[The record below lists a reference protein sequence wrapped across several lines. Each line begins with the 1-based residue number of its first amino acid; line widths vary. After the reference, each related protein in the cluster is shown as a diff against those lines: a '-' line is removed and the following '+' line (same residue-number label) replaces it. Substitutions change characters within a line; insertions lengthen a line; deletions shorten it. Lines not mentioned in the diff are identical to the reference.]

1 MVASNEMNFRSLRG
15 RRSRA
20 HRAAVGRLVLALLA
34 GASPFPGTASANP
47 EVVAV
52 RGAPSS
58 LSEEFG
64 PVVPLGAPGSG
75 VIAAPT
81 GSGVAFHDLAQ
92 PGTPVLGRFRTAGP
106 VTRVARAGTTLF
118 LFAGSRGV
126 VAVDATD
133 PAAPVAIGSFGG
145 LGHLTLGAA
154 APTGGGV
161 LAAFDSTLHFLSFG
175 PSGFELRRTVKF
187 QGNRTIAAIAA
198 QGDSFLV
205 ATNRSGVP
213 NRVVL
218 TLYRMQAGASVPDSL
233 GEFTLGGH
241 AVTDLAWAGPR
252 AFLADGNN
260 GILIVNVPARAAV
273 RTVPVLGT
281 RLVRSLDVNDSAVVA
296 VTEARTFASYRRAG
310 AAGDSLTGETSR
322 VLIHDPAHVRLSGD
336 LAVAS
341 TYDVIAP
348 VPPEESGV
356 SVLEFV
362 SLSGAPEPE
371 PVGGT
376 GRVRRVAAA
385 NGFAYVADYTGGF
398 RAYHVG
404 DADTSLVGQTP
415 GSLNSRAVDIA
426 LDPTLPLAYMASG
439 AAGLEIVRIT
449 DPSAPVVVSSI
460 PLPGQASA
468 VAVVGPNLLAVARRG
483 ITGAGVTFFEVSYDS
498 LLGTAV
504 AIARGSIDNPVVLDP
519 RALAARDT
527 VLFVADDVLGVRS
540 IGFGNPDVP
549 SAPGV
554 SSGAA
559 ARDLDLSGGR
569 MLVAT
574 RTRGLQIVDVTNPET
589 PILRGEFLTPP
600 LLGVTHSGSSA
611 VLFTGEDGAIVVDIA
626 NPAAPFA
633 RGPIPVPGTARDGVW
648 IGDTLLVAASLGL
661 ERFRVSPAPVAVA
674 ALDVRLD
681 PASALPRA
689 VVSWAPITLPGVTGL
704 NLYRDL
710 GTGAGTNTPP
720 PGRRVNQDLLPPG
733 ATSAVDDS
741 LTAGADHRYR
751 LEAFFADGSSV
762 KVAEGTLF
770 VSSAA
775 KVGRVYPNPF
785 RPKSGAA
792 SISYRVGTAG
802 SAQKVTLRVYD
813 VAGRLVRE
821 TSSTAP
827 AGGGFGVVSW
837 DGKDARGR
845 LATDGIYFLRVTGA
859 GLEDSRAVTLLR

>member
-1 MVASNEMNFRSLRG
+1 MVASNQMNFRSLRG
-15 RRSRA
+15 RRSWA

-34 GASPFPGTASANP
+34 GASAFPQTASANP

-52 RGAPSS
+52 RGVPSS
-58 LSEEFG
+58 LSDEFG
-64 PVVPLGAPGSG
+64 PVVPIGALGSG
-75 VIAAPT
+75 VIAAP
-81 GSGVAFHDLAQ
+81 SGGGVEFYGLAQ

-106 VTRVARAGTTLF
+106 VTRIARAGSTLF
-118 LFAGSRGV
+118 LIAGSRGV
-126 VAVDATD
+126 VAIDATD
-133 PAAPVAIGSFGG
+133 AATPVAVGSYGG
-145 LGHLTLGAA
+145 LGRIKLGAA

-161 LAAFDSTLHFLSFG
+161 LAAFDSTLHFLTFG
-175 PSGFELRRTVKF
+175 ASGFDLRRTVRF
-187 QGNRTIAAIAA
+187 GGNRTIAAIAS

-205 ATNRSGVP
+205 ASNRSGVP

-218 TLYRMQAGASVPDSL
+218 TLYRMPAGATVPDSL
-233 GEFTLGGH
+233 GEFALGGH
-241 AVTDLAWAGPR
+241 TVSDLAWIGPR

-296 VTEARTFASYRRAG
+296 VTEGRTFARYRRVG
-310 AAGDSLTGETSR
+310 AAGDSLSGETSR
-322 VLIHDPAHVRLSGD
+322 VLTNDPAHVRLSGD

-348 VPPEESGV
+348 TPPDESGV
-356 SVLEFV
+356 SLLEFV
-362 SLSGAPEPE
+362 SLSGALEPA

-385 NGFAYVADYTGGF
+385 NGFAYIADYTGGF

-404 DADTSLVGQTP
+404 DADTSLVGQTL
-415 GSLNSRAVDIA
+415 GGLNSRAVDIA
-426 LDPTLPLAYMASG
+426 LDPTLPLAYLASG
-439 AAGLEIVRIT
+439 AAGLEVVKIT
-449 DPSAPVVVSSI
+449 DPSAPVLVSSI
-460 PLPGQASA
+460 PLPGLASA
-468 VAVVGPNLLAVARRG
+468 VTVVAPNLIAVARRG
-483 ITGAGVTFFEVSYDS
+483 ITNAGVTFFEVSYDS
-498 LLGTAV
+498 LLGTATT
-504 AIARGSIDNPVVLDP
+504 IARGSIDNPTVIDP

-549 SAPGV
+549 SSPGG

-559 ARDLDLSGGR
+559 ARDIDLSGGQ

-574 RTRGLQIVDVTNPET
+574 SARGLQIVDVTNPAF
-589 PILRGEFLTPP
+589 PVLRGEFPTPP
-600 LLGVTHSGSSA
+600 LLGVTRSGSSA

-648 IGDTLLVAASLGL
+648 VGDTLLVAASLSL
-661 ERFRVSPAPVAVA
+661 ERFQVSPTPVAVP

-689 VVSWAPITLPGVTGL
+689 LISWAPITLPGVTGL

-710 GTGAGTNTPP
+710 GTGAGTTTPP

-733 ATSAVDDS
+733 ATSTVDDS

-762 KVAEGTLF
+762 KVAEGALS
-770 VSSAA
+770 VSAAA

-785 RPKSGAA
+785 RPKNGAA
-792 SISYRVGTAG
+792 SISYQVGPSG
-802 SAQKVTLRVYD
+802 SAQEITLRVYD

-821 TSSTAP
+821 SSSSAP